1 MKTKKDILRL
11 TALSYSMV
19 MISISDLFAKK
30 DKGFEILKE
39 FELIKG
45 DEIND
50 LVEPEVEDEKYF
62 TPNGGAMMRWWIPLN
77 RASRIVQE
85 EQLPGNLTTIGGP
98 WYFWKGICVSK
109 AHKPV
114 TLSGNHTFT
123 KV

>member
-1 MKTKKDILRL
+1 MKTKKEILRL

-62 TPNGGAMMRWWIPLN
+62 TPNGGAMLQWWIPLN

-85 EQLPGNLTTIGGP
+85 EQLPGNTRL
-98 WYFWKGICVSK
+98 
-109 AHKPV
+109 
-114 TLSGNHTFT
+114 
-123 KV
+123 

>member
-1 MKTKKDILRL
+1 MKTKKEILRL

-50 LVEPEVEDEKYF
+50 LVEPEVDDEKYF
-62 TPNGGAMMRWWIPLN
+62 TPNGGAMMKWWIPLN
-77 RASRIVQE
+77 QASRIVQE
-85 EQLPGNLTTIGGP
+85 ELLPGNTRL
-98 WYFWKGICVSK
+98 
-109 AHKPV
+109 
-114 TLSGNHTFT
+114 
-123 KV
+123 